1 MSQIKFDGRVA
12 IVTGAGAGLGKTYA
26 LELAK
31 RGAKV
36 VVNDLGGAR
45 DGSGASHNAAD
56 VVVDEIKKA
65 GGQAVAN
72 YDSVATVE
80 GGENMVKTA
89 IDNFGKLDILI
100 NNAGI
105 LRDKSLSK
113 MTEQEWDIIH
123 QVHLKGAFCCTKPAL
138 EAMKKNAY
146 GRVMFTTSGAGL
158 YGNFGQ
164 ANYAAAKTGL
174 LGFMHVVSIEGAKY
188 NIKANTIAPI
198 AASRLTEDVM
208 PPEMF
213 AKLKPEFVMPLVL
226 YLVSEDNQDTSMI
239 FNCGGGWYSRSAIV
253 CAPGVI
259 IGDGKR
265 AIAPEEIKDNWKKI
279 TSLEGA
285 KYLSTLMESFGFM
298 QPLLK

>member
-45 DGSGASHNAAD
+45 DGSGASHSAAD

-89 IDNFGKLDILI
+89 VDNFGKLDILI

-226 YLVSEDNQDTSMI
+226 FLVSEDNQDTSMI

-253 CAPGVI
+253 CAPGTI

-265 AIAPEEIKDNWKKI
+265 AITPEEIKDNWQKI